1 MEKPSVLK
9 FYDDDRIF
17 RAVLYREDDAEKE
30 LYVSELSLIQL
41 INKFSK
47 ILNVEDFLS
56 ILEYGDEL
64 FYSFNIDTDQTDF
77 LNVSHLETQLQK
89 TYEKSLNDLENQQLS
104 ETIKKELKDN
114 LASDLAASIFD
125 ALVYQMLA
133 FAVGLALELN
143 VEKITFSSRLMDIPR
158 FKKVIAKEIEK
169 SGLTLV

>member
-17 RAVLYREDDAEKE
+17 RAVLYKEGDAEKE
-30 LYVSELSLIQL
+30 LYVSESSLVQL
-41 INKFSK
+41 LNKFSK
-47 ILNVEDFLS
+47 ILKVEDFLS

-64 FYSFNIDTDQTDF
+64 FYPFNIDTDQTDF
-77 LNVSHLETQLQK
+77 LNVSHLVTQL
-89 TYEKSLNDLENQQLS
+89 EKAYTESLNDLENQQLS

-114 LASDLAASIFD
+114 LASDLAASVFD

-133 FAVGLALELN
+133 FAVGLASELN
-143 VEKITFSSRLMDIPR
+143 IEKITFSSRLMDIPR
-158 FKKVIAKEIEK
+158 FKKLTAKEIEK